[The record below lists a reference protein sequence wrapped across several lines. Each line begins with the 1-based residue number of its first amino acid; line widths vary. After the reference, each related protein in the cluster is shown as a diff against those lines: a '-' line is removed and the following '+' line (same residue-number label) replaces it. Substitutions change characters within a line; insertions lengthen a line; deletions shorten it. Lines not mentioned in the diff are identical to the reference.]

1 MKLLLT
7 SSGLDTEILREKFLE
22 LVRKPAFEIRLLF
35 VPTAANVQRDKS
47 YLERNKSDLVEIG
60 INRENI
66 IDCDLDKDFHD
77 IDFSGI
83 DVIFV
88 AGGNTFYLLDRVRK
102 MGFDKKIREM
112 VDGGVTYIGISAG
125 SILVGPD
132 VGVALPFDPNDC
144 GVEDHTGLNLT
155 DKVVAPHYNRKD
167 QEIIDKFKE
176 ESKNDVVVLNDGEG
190 LLVHDDSVEVIR

>member
-7 SSGLDTEILREKFLE
+7 SSGLDTEMLRGKFLE
-22 LVRKPAFEIRLLF
+22 LVGKPASDIRLLF
-35 VPTAANVQRDKS
+35 VPNAANVQRDKS

-77 IDFSGI
+77 IDFSGM

-102 MGFDKKIREM
+102 MGFDEKIKEM

-132 VGVALPFDPNDC
+132 VGVALPFDPNDY

-167 QEIIDKFKE
+167 
-176 ESKNDVVVLNDGEG
+176 
-190 LLVHDDSVEVIR
+190 